1 MLAEID
7 LIRDSP
13 LIGLAAFGM
22 YFALL
27 FLVGTLDREK
37 RVQQPLLHLILMQV
51 VFVPVVAWMT
61 WWCYRHPDRLNIPD
75 GWEYDLRLFWPLL
88 AVYDIALIAMYLRRR
103 WWNWGAR
110 ANRLME
116 RAHRLLAQGRVE
128 EADAAYAKG
137 RWILDHKCGR
147 K

>member
-1 MLAEID
+1 M
-7 LIRDSP
+7 
-13 LIGLAAFGM
+13 
-22 YFALL
+22 
-27 FLVGTLDREK
+27 
-37 RVQQPLLHLILMQV
+37 
-51 VFVPVVAWMT
+51 FVPVVAWMT
-61 WWCYRHPDRLNIPD
+61 WWCYRHSDRLNIPD
-75 GWEYDLRLFWPLL
+75 GWQYDLRRFWPLL

-116 RAHRLLAQGRVE
+116 QAHRLLAQGRVE
-128 EADAAYAKG
+128 EADAAYTKG